1 MQERANVVD
10 ASISALKAIPAPVL
24 KTVPAPEYGKGAYWI
39 PHSGGPWGLRV
50 PVRTVCGTR

>member
-1 MQERANVVD
+1 VD
-10 ASISALKAIPAPVL
+10 DAPGVALKPIPAPAL

-50 PVRTVCGTR
+50 PVRTVCVTR